1 MRFLKYSFKSDLDS
15 PERTLEHKELI
26 LRKSFLKRIYLDW
39 YGWFLT
45 EYKKLP
51 IGKVI
56 ELGAGGGFLKSLEP
70 SIICT
75 DVQELP
81 GNDLTFSATE
91 MPFEADELSG
101 IFMLDTFHHIPDIE
115 QFMNEVQ
122 RVLTKGGKLLMIEP
136 ANSRWG
142 RFIYQNFHHEPFDPS
157 GSWQI
162 DQSGPMSGA
171 NGALPWIVFER
182 DKEKFQQL
190 YPSLKINFIR
200 YHSPLKYLLS
210 GGVSYRAIV
219 PGFSYPFINGLEKIF
234 VKMTKEFSMF
244 VDVCIEKV

>member
-1 MRFLKYSFKSDLDS
+1 M
-15 PERTLEHKELI
+15 
-26 LRKSFLKRIYLDW
+26 
-39 YGWFLT
+39 
-45 EYKKLP
+45 
-51 IGKVI
+51 
-56 ELGAGGGFLKSLEP
+56 KSLEP

-142 RFIYQNFHHEPFDPS
+142 RFIYQNFH
-157 GSWQI
+157 
-162 DQSGPMSGA
+162 
-171 NGALPWIVFER
+171 LV
-182 DKEKFQQL
+182 
-190 YPSLKINFIR
+190 
-200 YHSPLKYLLS
+200 
-210 GGVSYRAIV
+210 
-219 PGFSYPFINGLEKIF
+219 
-234 VKMTKEFSMF
+234 
-244 VDVCIEKV
+244 